1 MKRDAT
7 VDSETVS
14 VVIVG
19 GGYAGVIASNRLLA
33 SLTSEER
40 ARTRVTIINPTDQFI
55 HRIQLHEHAAGI
67 QDAALDLT
75 SMIHADATVLLGRA
89 ELIDPVECAVHVD
102 TADGARILTFDWL
115 VYAVGS
121 RSSTRVP
128 GAKDFAVSIG
138 SIEGAREIARRF
150 AASRIRTVCVVGG
163 GPAGVETAAELAQAH
178 TGTEVT
184 LLAGR
189 QLLSDLRVS
198 ARRSIRGRLRK
209 LGVTVVEGSTVSE
222 VTADAVITDHGAR
235 LPFDLVVWSAGFEVP
250 DLARRSGLPVDQ
262 GGRLVVDD
270 ALICIGNAQIL
281 GAGDAVKAPDS
292 VARHLPMGART
303 ALPLGG
309 AAADTILTQMR
320 GHAPTPI
327 SIGLLGPS
335 ISLGR
340 QDGYIQ
346 LARRDDTPTPIAF
359 TGALGAAIKA
369 WVCRMTIDRTRAERT
384 SPGAYR
390 VPAGPRRTPAGIE

>member
-1 MKRDAT
+1 M
-7 VDSETVS
+7 
-14 VVIVG
+14 VVIG

-33 SLTSEER
+33 SLTREER

-67 QDAALDLT
+67 RDAALDLT
-75 SMIHADATVLLGRA
+75 SMIHADVTVLLGRA
-89 ELIDPVECAVHVD
+89 QLIDPVSRTVHVE
-102 TADGARILTFDWL
+102 TADASHPLAFDWL

-121 RSSTRVP
+121 CSSTKVQ
-128 GAKDFAVSIG
+128 GAADFAVSIG
-138 SIEGAREIARRF
+138 SIEGAQEISRRF
-150 AASRIRTVCVVGG
+150 ATSRIRTVCVVGG

-178 TGTEVT
+178 TSTEVT

-189 QLLSDLRVS
+189 QMLSAMRAP
-198 ARRSIRGRLRK
+198 ARRSIRGRLRR
-209 LGVTVVEGSTVSE
+209 LGVTVIEGATVSE
-222 VTADAVITDHGAR
+222 VTADGVTMDDGDR

-250 DLARRSGLPVDQ
+250 DLARRSGLPVDRD
-262 GGRLVVDD
+262 GRLMVDD
-270 ALICIGNAQIL
+270 TLICVGNAQIL
-281 GAGDAVKAPDS
+281 GAGDAVKAPDW

-309 AAADTILTQMR
+309 AAADTILARMR
-320 GHAPTPI
+320 GKTPKPI

-340 QDGYIQ
+340 EDGYLQ
-346 LARRDDTPTPIAF
+346 LARRDDTPTPVAF
-359 TGALGAAIKA
+359 TGAIGAAIKA
-369 WVCRMTIDRTRAERT
+369 WVCRMTVDRTRAERT

-390 VPAGPRRTPAGIE
+390 VPAGPRPPRPQTLGVPPTRSPRTR